1 MQLNSLH
8 IQDLAIIDEL
18 RVEFGSGLNVMTG
31 ETGAGKTI
39 IIEALK
45 LVLGSRAQPDLV
57 RSGKEKASVTAV
69 FDADDVPEYIRSA
82 LDGCGIV
89 VDGELIVT
97 RVVASQGRG
106 RASINGTP
114 VTQSMLKNVAEGLV
128 DVSSQHEHQLLL
140 EPSRHASIVDGFG
153 DLSDPFEAYLGAHRK
168 FVALSS
174 EIRELEENE
183 RQAKEKLDYLKFQF
197 DEIKALDPRP
207 GEDEEINAELK
218 RTKHAVTLKD
228 NARVSAAALNGD
240 AGSAMEMLDH
250 AMNAVGQC
258 EQYEARAAGWRDA
271 LERARVEME
280 EVARDLGSYAEGLQS
295 DPARLEELDDRMH
308 SLRALMRKH
317 GGSLEECLKQ
327 KEKIAAEIELAQ
339 NYDDIIAAKRTE
351 CLELADERLGTAN
364 LLSKSRKKAAK
375 ELGAAVEGELA
386 GLGMGKVK
394 FSVGVKRLDESEWDE
409 GGPDRVEFLFSPNVG
424 EPMMQLTRIASGGEL
439 SRVML
444 ALKGAISG
452 RASFVPTSVFD
463 EVDSG
468 IGGAIAEV
476 VGKKLKNVSRARQVI
491 CITHLPQVAA
501 YGDKHLTITKRVE
514 SGRTVAT
521 IKNIFDAARVD
532 EIARMLGGTKIT
544 DTTLNHARE
553 MLEHAVGE

>member
-57 RSGKEKASVTAV
+57 RSGREKASVTAV
-69 FDADDVPEYIRSA
+69 FDADDVPESIRGA
-82 LDGCGIV
+82 LDGCGVAI
-89 VDGELIVT
+89 DDELIVT

-114 VTQSMLKNVAEGLV
+114 VTQAMLKDVAEGLV

-153 DLSDPFEAYLGAHRK
+153 GLGSQLDAYRRSHKKFADLSA
-168 FVALSS
+168 
-174 EIRELEENE
+174 EICELEENE

-197 DEIKALDPRP
+197 DEIKALDPRQ
-207 GEDEEINAELK
+207 GEDEEIEVELK
-218 RTKHAVTLKD
+218 RTKHAVTLEEK
-228 NARVSAAALNGD
+228 ARASAAALNGD
-240 AGSAMEMLDH
+240 AGSAMEMLDY
-250 AMNAVGQC
+250 AVRAVEQC
-258 EQYEARAAGWRDA
+258 EQYEAKALGWKEA
-271 LERARVEME
+271 LDRARVEME

-295 DPARLEELDDRMH
+295 DPLRVEELDDRLH
-308 SLRALMRKH
+308 RLRALMRKH
-317 GGSLEECLKQ
+317 GGSLEECLRQ
-327 KEKIAAEIELAQ
+327 KEKIAGEIDLAQ
-339 NYDDIIAAKRTE
+339 NYDEIIAAKKDE
-351 CLELADERLGTAN
+351 CSKLADERLKCAD
-364 LLSKSRKKAAK
+364 LLSKLRKKTAK
-375 ELGAAVEGELA
+375 ELGAVVEDELA

-394 FSVGVKRLDESEWDE
+394 FSIAVKRLTESEWDE
-409 GGPDRVEFLFSPNVG
+409 CGPDCVEFLFSPNVG
-424 EPMMQLTRIASGGEL
+424 EPMMHLTRIASGGEL

-444 ALKGAISG
+444 ALKGALSG
-452 RASFVPTSVFD
+452 RASFAFTSVFD

-468 IGGAIAEV
+468 IGGAVADV

-501 YGDKHLTITKRVE
+501 YGDNHLTIAKRVE
-514 SGRTVAT
+514 SGRTIAT
-521 IKNIFDAARVD
+521 IKNIFDSARID

-544 DTTLNHARE
+544 DVTLDHARE
-553 MLEHAVGE
+553 MLEHASGE